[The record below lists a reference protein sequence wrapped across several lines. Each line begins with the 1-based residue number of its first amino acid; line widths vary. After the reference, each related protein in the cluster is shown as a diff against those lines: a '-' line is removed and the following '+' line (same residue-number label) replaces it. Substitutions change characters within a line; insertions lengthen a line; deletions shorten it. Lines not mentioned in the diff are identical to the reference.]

1 MRSGVE
7 GIHDRGSDAEKNGW
21 DRPRR
26 RGLRA
31 LGEPRAH
38 HRYVETKATPAAPR
52 V

>member
-1 MRSGVE
+1 MPFGVE
-7 GIHDRGSDAEKNGW
+7 GIDDRGSDAERNRW

-31 LGEPRAH
+31 LSEPRAH